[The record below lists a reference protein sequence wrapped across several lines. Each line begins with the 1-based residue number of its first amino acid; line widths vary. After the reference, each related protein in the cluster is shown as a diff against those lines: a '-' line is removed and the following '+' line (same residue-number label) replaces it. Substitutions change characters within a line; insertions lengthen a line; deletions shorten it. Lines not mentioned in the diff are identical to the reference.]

1 MIRKCILATLPLLVG
16 AVLTASPAL
25 AIQTDVVVAKP
36 ADAAAPA
43 DAAPAKKETVKKV
56 RRHRAVVDTNSTVP
70 VRGMSMAQVEKRFGA
85 PVDKLPAAGGDAWIV
100 DSPGMK
106 AFGLAHLDPAAL
118 AHAFVEMRPFLGQC
132 RFRDCRHDR
141 EPGCAIAAAV
151 AAGAVAPHR
160 LALLHALVREAGGK

>member
-85 PVDKLPAAGGDAWIV
+85 PVDKLPAAGGDA
-100 DSPGMK
+100 P
-106 AFGLAHLDPAAL
+106 
-118 AHAFVEMRPFLGQC
+118 
-132 RFRDCRHDR
+132 RHPTINRWRYNGYTVYFERTHVIHTVMD
-141 EPGCAIAAAV
+141 AAA
-151 AAGAVAPHR
+151 PTT
-160 LALLHALVREAGGK
+160 